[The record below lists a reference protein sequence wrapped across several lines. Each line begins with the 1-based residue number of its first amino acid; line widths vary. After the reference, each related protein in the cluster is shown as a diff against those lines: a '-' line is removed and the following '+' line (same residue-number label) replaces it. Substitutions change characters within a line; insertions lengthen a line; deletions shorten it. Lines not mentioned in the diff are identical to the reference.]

1 MDLEEYKEY
10 ICSLI
15 KRLHDDKCM
24 NIVKKEDNGREGYSL
39 EFRAPEWFLEL
50 DEDIQEL
57 TYVNL
62 RDIVKYKINSLLNE
76 KYGSSVS
83 LEDDLCYSCEEN
95 CGCCDE
101 EDKDLPGWGDE
112 MRETKVS

>member
-1 MDLEEYKEY
+1 MNNMDLEAYKEY

-15 KRLHDDKCM
+15 QRLHDDNCM
-24 NIVKKEDNGREGYSL
+24 NIVKKDEDGKQIYTL

-50 DEDIQEL
+50 DENIQEM
-57 TYVNL
+57 TYVNM
-62 RDIVKYKINSLLNE
+62 RDILKYRLTRLFEGKD
-76 KYGSSVS
+76 
-83 LEDDLCYSCEEN
+83 EDDLCNSCEEN

-101 EDKDLPGWGDE
+101 EEEDIPGWGDE